1 MKFKILP
8 LLLLLL
14 IPFSGW
20 SVELDTWKASIHG
33 GYSSLGQF
41 QAATLRNGFPVQIAL
56 GRDLTEKWSS
66 KIEYQWISSEHTS
79 GSSVSIQSLRL
90 IPKYDFFNSNNHRFG
105 FESGFGYQ
113 WVNLENIDR
122 VRQVEILM
130 GPTWKYSFNGP
141 WSLESSFRYARS
153 STNLFGSSLQRIE
166 LLMGFSFQFGAQTS
180 KAPTIFVDSDQDG
193 ISNDIDQCPNTSR
206 GARVSKSGCPQDGD
220 GDRVADIQDYCPNTK
235 RGTEVDEMG
244 CPLIVPGRGL
254 IDGVAFEQNSPRLVS
269 SSKNQLLTV
278 AETLKQFPNIYF
290 VIEGYSS
297 GTISS
302 MERMSISKARALT
315 VMNVLASYGVPSNKM
330 KAVGLSDLY
339 PLTESTLPSDQILNE
354 RIEIKWKHQL

>member
-1 MKFKILP
+1 MKFKIVP
-8 LLLLLL
+8 LLLFLL

-20 SVELDTWKASIHG
+20 SLELDTWKASIHG

-41 QAATLRNGFPVQIAL
+41 HAASLSNGFPIQVGL
-56 GRDLTEKWSS
+56 GHDITQKWSS

-90 IPKYDFFNSNNHRFG
+90 LPKYDFLNLNRHQFG
-105 FESGFGYQ
+105 VEAGLGYQ
-113 WVNLENIDR
+113 WVNLENIDH
-122 VRQVEILM
+122 VRQVELLM

-141 WSLESSFRYARS
+141 WSLESALRYAQS
-153 STNLFGSSLQRIE
+153 SMNFFGSSLQRFE
-166 LLMGFSFQFGAQTS
+166 MVMGISFQFGMESS
-180 KAPTIFVDSDQDG
+180 KIPIQFVDSDQDG
-193 ISNDIDQCPNTSR
+193 ISNDTDQCPNTSR
-206 GARVSKSGCPQDGD
+206 GARVSKIGCPQDGD
-220 GDRVADIQDYCPNTK
+220 ADRIADIQDYCPNTK
-235 RGTEVDEMG
+235 RGTEVDEIG

-254 IDGVAFEQNSPRLVS
+254 IDGVAFEQNSPRLIS
-269 SSKNQLLTV
+269 TSKNQLLTV

-297 GTISS
+297 GHASA
-302 MERMSISKARALT
+302 MERLNISKARALT

-330 KAVGLSDLY
+330 KAVGLSDMY
-339 PLTESTLPSDQILNE
+339 PLTDSTLPSDQILNE